1 MKKTLTSIAIILVL
15 SVLSG
20 LSSAAAPES
29 SDPLPE
35 VTEFANESSAS
46 DLEAVKGIGA
56 IIAARIIAA
65 RPHRTAGDVRKVK
78 GIGAKKFAAIRDHVE
93 KSAL

>member
-20 LSSAAAPES
+20 LSGLS
-29 SDPLPE
+29 
-35 VTEFANESSAS
+35 S